1 MERSAK
7 NAERLPPSVREH
19 GTEGTTEDAVGGFG
33 EGYSAQ
39 VAHGGESNEPSSPSH
54 SERAQNAPAEEDA
67 SLAHAVQKSIA
78 RAHIDSADLA
88 VSVHDSVVRL
98 RGTVRHL
105 YEKSELEA
113 RARAVAGVD
122 SLISEVTV
130 LADGR
135 S

>member
-1 MERSAK
+1 MESSHKGAAK
-7 NAERLPPSVREH
+7 LEPSLREH
-19 GTEGTTEDAVGGFG
+19 GTEGLTSDAVGGFG
-33 EGYSAQ
+33 ESYAAQ
-39 VAHGGESNEPSSPSH
+39 VAHGGESDEPGDPSH
-54 SERAQNAPAEEDA
+54 SERAQSNPAEEDET
-67 SLAHAVQKSIA
+67 LAHAVQKSIA
-78 RAHIDSADLA
+78 RAHIDAADLT
-88 VSVHDSVVRL
+88 VSVHDSVVHL
-98 RGTVRHL
+98 RGSVRHL